1 MQISKSR
8 RQFQPKNLTCLVR
21 QKDVRRKRW
30 KDFEYLTILVGPNIH
45 WFRSNSF
52 KHLRTQ
58 KIRNQTIKA

>member
-8 RQFQPKNLTCLVR
+8 RHFQPKNLTCLVR
-21 QKDVRRKRW
+21 QKDVRHKRW
-30 KDFEYLTILVGPNIH
+30 KDFEYLPNLVGLNIH
-45 WFRSNSF
+45 WFQSNSL